1 MKESSEGVVTIHGV
15 TKAVFEGVLAYI
27 YTGILR
33 LLPDLD
39 TMAELYMAADMFQM
53 KDLMEAVR
61 QTMMCCRE
69 VLVYNIKVAK
79 K

>member
-1 MKESSEGVVTIHGV
+1 MVTIHGV

-61 QTMMCCRE
+61 
-69 VLVYNIKVAK
+69 
-79 K
+79 